1 MLKALAIAMLLA
13 LVTPAWASVS
23 FASRHVLVVD
33 DVSGEVLLEKDAQVA
48 APIASL
54 TKLLTAMVV
63 LDARQDPGERV
74 RIDDADRDTL
84 KHTRHGVPIGSVLT
98 RAELLTL
105 ALMAS
110 DNHAAA
116 ALARTYPGGMPAFLD
131 AVQSKCR
138 ALGLTRTIIVEPTGL
153 SPSNLSSAL
162 DWSRVLQAATAYPDI
177 ERITRQPHEMV
188 QVNGRPRRVLNT
200 NRLVGEAGWH
210 ILLSKTGFT
219 DEAGRCLSMRL
230 QQAGRVVRLVLLGGH
245 EPGSRALDVLNI
257 RRWLAGE
264 LPLAA
269 LPLAKPGT
277 GKAGPRIDARRKA
290 AHPPLG

>member
-1 MLKALAIAMLLA
+1 MLKALAVAMVLA
-13 LVTPAWASVS
+13 LTAPAWAGVS

-33 DVSGEVLLEKDAQVA
+33 DVSGQVLLEKASQVA

-63 LDARQDPGERV
+63 LDAGQDPGERV
-74 RIDDADRDTL
+74 RIDDVDRDTL
-84 KHTRHGVPIGSVLT
+84 KHTRHGVPVGAVLT
-98 RAELLTL
+98 RADLLTL

-116 ALARTYPGGMPAFLD
+116 ALARTYPGGMPAFLR
-131 AVQSKCR
+131 AVQDKCQ
-138 ALGLTRTIIVEPTGL
+138 ALGLTQTVIVEPTGL
-153 SPSNLSSAL
+153 SASNLSSAL
-162 DWSRVLQAATAYPDI
+162 DWSLVLQAATAYPDI
-177 ERITRQPHEMV
+177 ERITRRSHEMV
-188 QVNGRPRRVLNT
+188 QVSGRQRLVLNT
-200 NRLVGEAGWH
+200 NRLVGEAGWD

-257 RRWLAGE
+257 RRWLEGE
-264 LPLAA
+264 LPLAT
-269 LPLAKPGT
+269 LPVAKPST
-277 GKAGPRIDARRKA
+277 GKARQRIDARRKA
-290 AHPPLG
+290 TRPPSG